1 METQRVNQYNVSVKP
16 TFHQGETEKAYGLQL
31 QCAITTTA
39 SWVKAGEFVLLGSQG
54 RTFEVR
60 VDSTGLEAGKL
71 HTALIEVY
79 DSQTP
84 GFKLFDIPVTVAKP
98 LVSSDKGTVRYS
110 NLSFSNGKV
119 NRNFLH
125 VPEGAQWAEARIRSS
140 NHAAVGTAARLWIH
154 LVQLEP
160 HQRLHSVEKAYVL
173 NLLEGEPVNKKF
185 SVKGGMTMEICL
197 AQFWAQNSAF
207 NLDIEFEFHGES

>member
-1 METQRVNQYNVSVKP
+1 LETQRVNQYNVSVKP